1 MYYASVNTT
10 GSQSTSQG
18 VDGQVDSNRML
29 FPHSEST
36 VTVPPAELGD
46 SDTG

>member
-1 MYYASVNTT
+1 MHASVNTI
-10 GSQSTSQG
+10 GSHSTSQG
-18 VDGQVDSNRML
+18 VDRQVDSNRML

-36 VTVPPAELGD
+36 VPSAELVD